1 MKDRFSPILRRI
13 FLKYPHISQKIW
25 LVYEKISSFK
35 TASHLTANK
44 FLMDFDAT
52 SRSQV
57 RTLQGLA
64 RRKPLK
70 VIAVRLISS
79 IPLRLAVRKPYQF
92 GFLTKEKKGGPPFGK
107 VTTARFF
114 IWNFLFCR
122 NTRLQMLLSPHLMS
136 SRHPRHQIRQA
147 YT

>member
-79 IPLRLAVRKPYQF
+79 ISLRLNKKESFRTRFSFFNTIRLFYKLITKTGF
-92 GFLTKEKKGGPPFGK
+92 GYVNNSRNSGTKYNIYDKLENEVKSDEENNEVCTK
-107 VTTARFF
+107 R
-114 IWNFLFCR
+114 
-122 NTRLQMLLSPHLMS
+122 
-136 SRHPRHQIRQA
+136 
-147 YT
+147 